1 MINVKPAVFSLTE
14 DINRNAL
21 LTERD
26 CEVPK
31 EAVILKKGESLYVQ
45 PGKMAAYRNLT
56 VSTSLNERSIW
67 QKIKSF
73 VLGGESLF
81 NNKFTADQKSGWI
94 LFEEDSPQV
103 CVAEIKPDSS
113 GIILGENSFL
123 ASTPNVALNVS
134 YTGITGYIKG
144 VGIGTTLAKLKPEAR
159 YFNSCGKVYFKTG
172 LGYIKAIKIT
182 PESPVYVDN
191 TNIVAYT
198 EGLKATAATVNYSAT
213 SLLFSGEGL
222 TCKFEGEGTV
232 YTGTGLQKIRT
243 ELLNAQ
249 HKEVGGLATAITITV
264 VTVIGLAAIAAI
276 AIVLTDNKPHRNPN
290 W

>member
-1 MINVKPAVFSLTE
+1 MINVQPAVYSLIE
-14 DINRNAL
+14 DINQSTL
-21 LTERD
+21 LSERSS
-26 CEVPK
+26 EIPE

-94 LFEEDSPQV
+94 LFEENSPQV
-103 CVAEIKPDSS
+103 CVAEVKPGSS

-123 ASTPNVALNVS
+123 ASTPNVSLNVS
-134 YTGITGYIKG
+134 YAGITGYIKG
-144 VGIGTTLAKLKPEAR
+144 IGIGTTLAKLKPEAH

-198 EGLKATAATVNYSAT
+198 EGLKATAAMVNYSAT
-213 SLLFSGEGL
+213 TLLFSGEGL

-232 YTGTGLQKIRT
+232 YAGTGLEKIRK
-243 ELLNAQ
+243 EYLNAYK
-249 HKEVGGLATAITITV
+249 KEISGLSVAVAITV
-264 VTVIGLAAIAAI
+264 VSALGLAALAAI
-276 AIVLTDNKPHRNPN
+276 TVKLANHQNTN